1 MDEKRTIQ
9 SVFRDI
15 EIFFRENQ
23 RMPTYGE
30 MMEVLGVRSKS
41 VIHFWVGKL
50 LAAGLLVKDAGGFLK
65 LTRTTPGIPL
75 VGSVQAGLPSP
86 AEEAFQ
92 DVISL
97 DEYLINRPDSSFLLS
112 VQGDSMNGE
121 GIKEGDMVIVE
132 RGREPKNGDIILA
145 EVDGDWT
152 MKYFRK
158 EGKNV
163 VLEAANPKYAPIH
176 PQQELRVGGVITA
189 VVRKYLR

>member
-1 MDEKRTIQ
+1 MNDRRTTQ

-15 EIFFRENQ
+15 ETFFRENR

-30 MMEVLGVRSKS
+30 MMAVLGVRSKS
-41 VIHFWVGKL
+41 VVHFWVGKL
-50 LAAGLLVKDAGGFLK
+50 LAAGLLVKDTGGFLK
-65 LTRTTPGIPL
+65 PARTTTGLPL
-75 VGSVQAGLPSP
+75 VGSVQAGFPSP
-86 AEEAFQ
+86 AEEELR

-112 VQGDSMNGE
+112 VQGDSMTGE
-121 GIKEGDMVIVE
+121 GIKEGDLVIVE

-145 EVDGDWT
+145 EVDGEWT

-163 VLEAANPKYAPIH
+163 VLEAANSKYAPIH
-176 PQQELRVGGVITA
+176 PRLELRIGGVITA
-189 VVRKYLR
+189 VIRKYLR

>member
-1 MDEKRTIQ
+1 MGEKRTIQ
-9 SVFRDI
+9 SVFHDI

-30 MMEVLGVRSKS
+30 MMEALGVRSKS
-41 VIHFWVGKL
+41 VVHFWVGKL

-86 AEEAFQ
+86 AEEAFR

-158 EGKNV
+158 EGKDV

>member
-1 MDEKRTIQ
+1 MNEKRTIQ

-30 MMEVLGVRSKS
+30 MMEALGVRSKS
-41 VIHFWVGKL
+41 VVHFWVGKL
-50 LAAGLLVKDAGGFLK
+50 LAAGLLVKDTGGFLK

-86 AEEAFQ
+86 AEEAFR

-158 EGKNV
+158 EGKDV

>member
-1 MDEKRTIQ
+1 MNEKRTIQ

-30 MMEVLGVRSKS
+30 MMEALGVRSKS
-41 VIHFWVGKL
+41 VVHFWVGKL
-50 LAAGLLVKDAGGFLK
+50 LAAGLLVKDTGGFLK

-75 VGSVQAGLPSP
+75 VGSVQAGLPTT
-86 AEEAFQ
+86 AEEAFR

-158 EGKNV
+158 EGKDV